1 MRKICPLDIS
11 SIIERPVGMG
21 FNFTTY
27 KILEKKKNRKLN
39 KKAMHACQGCSL
51 FALKSEQKFHLEV
64 LHASVCA

>member
-27 KILEKKKNRKLN
+27 KILEKKK
-39 KKAMHACQGCSL
+39 
-51 FALKSEQKFHLEV
+51 E
-64 LHASVCA
+64 